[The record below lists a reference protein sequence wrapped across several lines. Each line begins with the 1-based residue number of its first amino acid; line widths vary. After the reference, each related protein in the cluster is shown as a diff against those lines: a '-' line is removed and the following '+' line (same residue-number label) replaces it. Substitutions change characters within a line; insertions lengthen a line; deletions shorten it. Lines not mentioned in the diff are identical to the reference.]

1 MTQNEMIVAIYDGMQ
16 DLKTDMRELKDRV
29 QVLEEDVSVLK
40 ENVSVLKEDVSVL
53 KKDVSVLKEDVSV
66 LKEDV
71 SVLKED
77 VSVLKEDV
85 SVLKE
90 DVSGIHLTLEN
101 VTNRNIRVVA
111 EGHLDL
117 SRKLDE
123 ALKADTERE
132 LMHLRVNVLENDMRR
147 VKEKVGIA

>member
-29 QVLEEDVSVLK
+29 QVLEEDVSA
-40 ENVSVLKEDVSVL
+40 
-53 KKDVSVLKEDVSV
+53 
-66 LKEDV
+66 
-71 SVLKED
+71 LKED

-101 VTNRNIRVVA
+101 VTNRNIRVIA

-117 SRKLDE
+117 NRKLDE
-123 ALKADTERE
+123 ALKADAERE
-132 LMHLRVNVLENDMRR
+132 LMHLRVNVLENDMRK

>member
-29 QVLEEDVSVLK
+29 QVLEEDVSA
-40 ENVSVLKEDVSVL
+40 
-53 KKDVSVLKEDVSV
+53 

-101 VTNRNIRVVA
+101 VTNRNIRVIA

-117 SRKLDE
+117 NRKLDE
-123 ALKADTERE
+123 ALKADAERE
-132 LMHLRVNVLENDMRR
+132 LMHLRVNVLENDMRK